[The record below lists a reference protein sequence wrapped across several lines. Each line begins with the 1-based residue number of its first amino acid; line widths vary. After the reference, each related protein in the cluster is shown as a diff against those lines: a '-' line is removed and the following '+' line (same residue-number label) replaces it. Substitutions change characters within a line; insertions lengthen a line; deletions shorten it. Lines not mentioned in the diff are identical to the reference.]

1 MADVLRKSNMNET
14 QIECVDNTLLSD
26 MTMSINQRLTKHLN
40 LSQQYIYYVKLTII
54 STQSVMIQSPQVK
67 PL

>member
-1 MADVLRKSNMNET
+1 MNET